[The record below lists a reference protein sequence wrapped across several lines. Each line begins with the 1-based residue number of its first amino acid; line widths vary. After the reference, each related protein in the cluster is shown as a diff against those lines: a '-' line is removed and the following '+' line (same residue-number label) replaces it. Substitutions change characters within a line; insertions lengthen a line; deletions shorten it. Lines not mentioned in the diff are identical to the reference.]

1 MKTWWIGSLAKMP
14 VTFYWVTRE
23 GEIASAGNLNE
34 DSICK
39 RNKKALIIKCLKIH
53 LTFHTTNATREKNKL
68 YEFIIFKMGIDDLK
82 SGDHFPTDSVL
93 KQYLFGLFI
102 MNNTLILWLYPSIN
116 NTLFLW
122 LCLLINNTLPTSN
135 KCSYHYLTSALMAC
149 ISKKVWLSNL
159 IGFLTTY
166 WPQP

>member
-1 MKTWWIGSLAKMP
+1 LVRGFDAGDLLLED
-14 VTFYWVTRE
+14 E
-23 GEIASAGNLNE
+23 GRGVGFVGANE
-34 DSICK
+34 RKYSSQVCK

-93 KQYLFGLFI
+93 KQYLFVLFI

-166 WPQP
+166 